1 MNSQL
6 SNLLFKFAISKT
18 IHTAK
23 FAESLIMVLKQDLCL
38 TDICRQMLKMII
50 ATNQSTAM
58 LINDTIDFKSE
69 LHFMRCYI
77 QYYHGT

>member
-1 MNSQL
+1 
-6 SNLLFKFAISKT
+6 
-18 IHTAK
+18 
-23 FAESLIMVLKQDLCL
+23 MVLKQDLCL
-38 TDICRQMLKMII
+38 SGICRQMLKMII

-58 LINDTIDFKSE
+58 LITDTIDFKSE